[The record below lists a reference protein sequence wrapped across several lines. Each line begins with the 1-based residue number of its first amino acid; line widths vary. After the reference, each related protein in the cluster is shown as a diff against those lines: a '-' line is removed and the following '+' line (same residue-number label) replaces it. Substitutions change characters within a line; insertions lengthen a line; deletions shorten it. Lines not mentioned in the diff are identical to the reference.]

1 MAEQGS
7 SSDVF
12 RREIANDAFSH
23 ICDYFDEKGLTLYER
38 WHVCAC
44 IEKSALAIM
53 SDHMREACEHFEELT
68 FGTS

>member
-1 MAEQGS
+1 MGKV
-7 SSDVF
+7 D
-12 RREIANDAFSH
+12 DAFMRQRVDDAITH
-23 ICDYFDEKGLTLYER
+23 VCGYFDEQELTLYER